1 MEESGGGRNQF
12 NGKTMQIT
20 PFNLVNGKTMQIT
33 GGLSPPHYRQ
43 NVMMKEKRNTKNTL
57 KMWWN
62 DLETKRRKRVA
73 KYKFYSVEGK
83 VKSSLKKGFRW
94 MKKKCSR
101 IIHDLSKICFFFLFF
116 VLRRRR
122 RHIDHPLQRCSG
134 SSCPPSRRHSYTARR
149 QEMVTMEFKDGD
161 VEIRLSKHQTI
172 KREDGIEE
180 VKVSEDCTMILEDGA
195 KTEPKKTRKRRLSIM
210 MDEED
215 DIQIPEKRYKNV
227 ILSLMKPSYLLR
239 LGRGSKNIRFE
250 NRKRLRY
257 LLRKLVRQH
266 NWADA
271 SGVLS
276 VLLKGTSKEKSPI
289 MNRIKFTVSME
300 LLKQVES
307 ERINP
312 IRIKNVYDIW
322 MKRIG
327 SVGDSP
333 LEERYT
339 VHLEFIL
346 FCLTQGDFE
355 EAHQAAM
362 SLMQEREFGS
372 HPMSNMVMALTFCQ
386 RWFSGIPREMQKKDS
401 DRTYSPRVSEISGE
415 RLNLQVKN
423 SEAHDTVYSNEAD
436 THLTN
441 DSETS
446 VMIGKRISA
455 ANDSNLHREGPVE
468 GDVDLQRERFK
479 KHLPQ
484 CFNSYSTENEASF
497 SNDGGPGNNAS
508 IFFALE
514 RLDSWLLP
522 IKLPNSN
529 EDYENYIRKHMK
541 LLNDDYKNAIKYLR
555 FALLSTPPV
564 PAALLPLIQLLLI
577 GGHVDEAMNELEKF
591 CSDSST
597 ALPIRLKA
605 TLLECFDR
613 NNYVMISTCFED
625 ILKKD
630 PTCSHSLARLISM
643 HQNGDYSPT
652 SLLEMIALHLDAT
665 YANENTWREFA
676 LCFLK
681 LSRYDEDRMSVC
693 LDGNE
698 SEQKQFSHRYNRP
711 PTILT
716 EGKLGQSWKFRC
728 KWWLNRHF
736 SKNMLASEI
745 AAGDIQLLTYK
756 AACACHMYGQESDY
770 FVKAC
775 SYLEK
780 VNNKDLFMTLKMHKY
795 SSMKLYLFI
804 LSTKK

>member
-1 MEESGGGRNQF
+1 
-12 NGKTMQIT
+12 
-20 PFNLVNGKTMQIT
+20 
-33 GGLSPPHYRQ
+33 
-43 NVMMKEKRNTKNTL
+43 
-57 KMWWN
+57 
-62 DLETKRRKRVA
+62 
-73 KYKFYSVEGK
+73 
-83 VKSSLKKGFRW
+83 
-94 MKKKCSR
+94 
-101 IIHDLSKICFFFLFF
+101 
-116 VLRRRR
+116 
-122 RHIDHPLQRCSG
+122 
-134 SSCPPSRRHSYTARR
+134 
-149 QEMVTMEFKDGD
+149 MVTMEFKDGD
-161 VEIRLSKHQTI
+161 VDIRLLEHQTI

-180 VKVSEDCTMILEDGA
+180 VKVSEDCTMSIEDGA
-195 KTEPKKTRKRRLSIM
+195 KTETKKKRKRGLSIT
-210 MDEED
+210 MDGED
-215 DIQIPEKRYKNV
+215 DIQIPEKHYKKV

-239 LGRGSKNIRFE
+239 IGRGSKNIRFE
-250 NRKRLRY
+250 NRLKLRY
-257 LLRKLVRQH
+257 LLRKLVRQR
-266 NWADA
+266 NWADV

-276 VLLKGTSKEKSPI
+276 VLLKGTSKERSPI
-289 MNRIKFTVSME
+289 TNRTKFTVSME
-300 LLKQVES
+300 LLKQLNS
-307 ERINP
+307 EQINP

-327 SVGDSP
+327 SVKDSP
-333 LEERYT
+333 LEDKYV

-346 FCLTQGDFE
+346 FCLSRGDDE

-362 SLMQEREFGS
+362 SLMQERGFGR

-386 RWFSGIPREMQKKDS
+386 RWFSSIPREMQKKDS
-401 DRTYSPRVSEISGE
+401 DRIYSPRVSEISGE
-415 RLNLQVKN
+415 RLNHQVKN
-423 SEAHDTVYSNEAD
+423 SEARDTVYSNVAD

-455 ANDSNLHREGPVE
+455 ANDSNLQALLREGPVE
-468 GDVDLQRERFK
+468 GDVDLQREHFA
-479 KHLPQ
+479 KHQPQ
-484 CFNSYSTENEASF
+484 YINSYSTENEASF
-497 SNDGGPGNNAS
+497 LNDGGPGNYAS

-522 IKLPNSN
+522 IKLPNAN
-529 EDYENYIRKHMK
+529 DDYENNIRKHMK

-555 FALLSTPPV
+555 LALLSTPPV

-591 CSDSST
+591 CADSNT

-643 HQNGDYSPT
+643 HQNGDYSLT
-652 SLLEMIALHLDAT
+652 SLLEMVALHLDAT

-693 LDGNE
+693 LSGNE
-698 SEQKQFSHRYNRP
+698 SEQEDFSIRYDRP

-745 AAGDIQLLTYK
+745 AAGDIKLLTYK

-770 FVKAC
+770 FVKAW
-775 SYLEK
+775 SHLK
-780 VNNKDLFMTLKMHKY
+780 VKNKDLFMTLKMHRY
-795 SSMKLYLFI
+795 SSMKLYLF
-804 LSTKK
+804 LYKKIND

>member
-1 MEESGGGRNQF
+1 
-12 NGKTMQIT
+12 
-20 PFNLVNGKTMQIT
+20 
-33 GGLSPPHYRQ
+33 
-43 NVMMKEKRNTKNTL
+43 
-57 KMWWN
+57 
-62 DLETKRRKRVA
+62 
-73 KYKFYSVEGK
+73 
-83 VKSSLKKGFRW
+83 
-94 MKKKCSR
+94 
-101 IIHDLSKICFFFLFF
+101 
-116 VLRRRR
+116 
-122 RHIDHPLQRCSG
+122 
-134 SSCPPSRRHSYTARR
+134 
-149 QEMVTMEFKDGD
+149 MVTMEFKDGD
-161 VEIRLSKHQTI
+161 VDIRLSEHQTI
-172 KREDGIEE
+172 KREDGVEE
-180 VKVSEDCTMILEDGA
+180 VKVSEDCTMIFEDGA
-195 KTEPKKTRKRRLSIM
+195 KTEPKKTRKRRLSTM

-215 DIQIPEKRYKNV
+215 DIQIPEKHYKKV

-239 LGRGSKNIRFE
+239 LGLGSKNVRFE

-257 LLRKLVRQH
+257 LLRKLVRQR
-266 NWADA
+266 NWAEA

-300 LLKQVES
+300 LLKHVES

-327 SVGDSP
+327 SVRDSP
-333 LEERYT
+333 LEDRYT

-346 FCLTQGDFE
+346 FCLTRGDFE

-386 RWFSGIPREMQKKDS
+386 RWFSSIPREMQKKDS
-401 DRTYSPRVSEISGE
+401 DRTYSPMVSEISGE

-455 ANDSNLHREGPVE
+455 VNDSNLHREGPVE
-468 GDVDLQRERFK
+468 GDVDLQRERFA

-497 SNDGGPGNNAS
+497 SNDGGSGNAS

-529 EDYENYIRKHMK
+529 DDYENYIRKHMK

-681 LSRYDEDRMSVC
+681 LSRYDEDRMSIC
-693 LDGNE
+693 LNGNE
-698 SEQKQFSHRYNRP
+698 SEQKQFPNRYDRP
-711 PTILT
+711 PTILI

-780 VNNKDLFMTLKMHKY
+780 GGYKMSMTFTIYIMVLLAFVTFGAANAAEDVGGIAPSPME
-795 SSMKLYLFI
+795 SAGAALGVPAFLAAIASLLAWFF
-804 LSTKK
+804 

>member
-1 MEESGGGRNQF
+1 MEEFRPTSFKSHGGGGGGRNQF

-20 PFNLVNGKTMQIT
+20 SFNLVNGKTMQIT

-43 NVMMKEKRNTKNTL
+43 NVMMKEKRNTKNIL

-62 DLETKRRKRVA
+62 DPETKRRKRVA
-73 KYKFYSVEGK
+73 KYKFYFVEGK
-83 VKSSLKKGFRW
+83 
-94 MKKKCSR
+94 
-101 IIHDLSKICFFFLFF
+101 
-116 VLRRRR
+116 
-122 RHIDHPLQRCSG
+122 
-134 SSCPPSRRHSYTARR
+134 
-149 QEMVTMEFKDGD
+149 EMVTMEFKDGD
-161 VEIRLSKHQTI
+161 VDIRLSKHQTI

-180 VKVSEDCTMILEDGA
+180 VKVSEDCTMIFEDGA

-257 LLRKLVRQH
+257 LFRKLVRQH

-386 RWFSGIPREMQKKDS
+386 RWFSGIPREMQRKDS

-415 RLNLQVKN
+415 RLNLPVEN

-468 GDVDLQRERFK
+468 GDVDLQRERFT
-479 KHLPQ
+479 KHLPK
-484 CFNSYSTENEASF
+484 CFNSGHPLLTNK
-497 SNDGGPGNNAS
+497 
-508 IFFALE
+508 

-693 LDGNE
+693 LNGNE
-698 SEQKQFSHRYNRP
+698 SEQKQTCLHQKSLQVTLPSSFLIS
-711 PTILT
+711 
-716 EGKLGQSWKFRC
+716 
-728 KWWLNRHF
+728 
-736 SKNMLASEI
+736 
-745 AAGDIQLLTYK
+745 
-756 AACACHMYGQESDY
+756 CACHIYRIWNENIFEIGFLKKNLGYNKLVEWK
-770 FVKAC
+770 KAC
-775 SYLEK
+775 IKKLFGVIFYFKNVLAGYIKGCKYPMYSLLAAAFASGSYREK
-780 VNNKDLFMTLKMHKY
+780 EVI
-795 SSMKLYLFI
+795 FI
-804 LSTKK
+804 LHSSHH